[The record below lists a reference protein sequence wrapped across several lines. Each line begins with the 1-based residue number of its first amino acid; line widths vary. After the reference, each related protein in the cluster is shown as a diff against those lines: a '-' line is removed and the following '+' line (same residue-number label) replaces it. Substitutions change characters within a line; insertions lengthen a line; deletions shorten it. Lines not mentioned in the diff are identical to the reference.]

1 MKGIAFA
8 KRNVVMAPK
17 WEVGTDH
24 RGLRTGGA
32 TGGGRRGP
40 PCAREPRSFRDQPGL
55 SAGSWSK
62 PALTAA
68 IQPAQLLRVNDS
80 HTTTHMKSPNRL
92 AGEVELVV

>member
-32 TGGGRRGP
+32 TVR
-40 PCAREPRSFRDQPGL
+40 
-55 SAGSWSK
+55 WSQG
-62 PALTAA
+62 ASLCT
-68 IQPAQLLRVNDS
+68 
-80 HTTTHMKSPNRL
+80 
-92 AGEVELVV
+92 